1 MIRGE
6 RAAASNRMELD
17 PENTLSRRE
26 RKKRETRKRI
36 LDAAVSLISQ
46 KSFDDVRIEDIC
58 TAADVANATFFLHF
72 PNKPA
77 LVRACGEE
85 ITERLSAD
93 MMEPGLSAAAQ
104 LERLLSSYIDQ
115 WQSHR
120 NLMQQIVLEFV
131 TRRDPAPSFN
141 EVAPGLLDLVAR
153 TIRKGQQTGEFLG
166 RIEPEIAALSL
177 VAAWNAIAISA
188 SRSPDLRSASSA
200 LWQTL
205 ELFLAGLKT
214 CGHPPQV

>member
-1 MIRGE
+1 MV
-6 RAAASNRMELD
+6 LD
-17 PENTLSRRE
+17 PEHTLSRRE

-36 LDAAVSLISQ
+36 LEAAMSLIAR
-46 KSFDDVRIEDIC
+46 KSYDDVRIEDIC
-58 TAADVANATFFLHF
+58 AAADVANATFFLHF

-77 LVRACGEE
+77 LVRAFGEE
-85 ITERLSAD
+85 ITERLSTG
-93 MMEPGLSAAAQ
+93 MMEPGLSASDQ
-104 LERLLSSYIDQ
+104 LERLLASYIEQ

-153 TIRKGQQTGEFLG
+153 TIRKGRQTGEFLG

-188 SRSPDLRSASSA
+188 SRSHDLQPASSA
-200 LWQTL
+200 LWQIL
-205 ELFLAGLKT
+205 ELFLAGLKS
-214 CGHPPQV
+214 CGQPPQA

>member
-1 MIRGE
+1 
-6 RAAASNRMELD
+6 MEQD
-17 PENTLSRRE
+17 QEHTLSRRE

-36 LDAAVSLISQ
+36 LDAAVSLISER
-46 KSFDDVRIEDIC
+46 SYDEVRIEDIC

-77 LVRACGEE
+77 LVRAFGEE
-85 ITERLSAD
+85 ITERLNAGMAD
-93 MMEPGLSAAAQ
+93 PSLSASAQ
-104 LERLLSSYIDQ
+104 LEKLLTSYIDQ
-115 WQSHR
+115 WRSHR

-153 TIRKGQQTGEFLG
+153 TIRKGQQSGEFLG

-188 SRSPDLRSASSA
+188 SRSPDLQQASSA

-205 ELFLAGLKT
+205 ELFLAGLKS
-214 CGHPPQV
+214 CGQPPQA

>member
-1 MIRGE
+1 
-6 RAAASNRMELD
+6 MEQD
-17 PENTLSRRE
+17 PDQALSRRE

-36 LDAAVSLISQ
+36 LDAAVALISRRPY
-46 KSFDDVRIEDIC
+46 DEVRIEDIC
-58 TAADVANATFFLHF
+58 AAADVANATFFLHF

-77 LVRACGEE
+77 LVRAFGEE
-85 ITERLSAD
+85 ITERLNAGIID
-93 MMEPGLSAAAQ
+93 PGLSASAQ
-104 LERLLSSYIDQ
+104 LERLLASYIAE

-153 TIRKGQQTGEFLG
+153 TIRKGQHAGEFLG

-188 SRSPDLRSASSA
+188 ARSPDLQSASSA

-205 ELFLAGLKT
+205 ELFQAGLKY
-214 CGHPPQV
+214 CGQPPQG

>member
-1 MIRGE
+1 MKLTT
-6 RAAASNRMELD
+6 ATASKGMEQD
-17 PENTLSRRE
+17 QEHTLSRRE

-46 KSFDDVRIEDIC
+46 RSYDDVRIEDIC

-77 LVRACGEE
+77 LVRAFGEE
-85 ITERLSAD
+85 ITERLNGGILDPDLTAS
-93 MMEPGLSAAAQ
+93 GQ
-104 LERLLSSYIDQ
+104 LEKLLASYVQ
-115 WQSHR
+115 EWRSHR

-131 TRRDPAPSFN
+131 SKRDPAPSFN

-153 TIRKGQQTGEFLG
+153 TIRRGQERSEFLG
-166 RIEPEIAALSL
+166 RIEPEIAALAL
-177 VAAWNAIAISA
+177 VAAWNATAISSARSGDMAGA
-188 SRSPDLRSASSA
+188 SRA

-205 ELFLAGLKT
+205 ELFLDGLKS
-214 CGHPPQV
+214 CGQPPHP